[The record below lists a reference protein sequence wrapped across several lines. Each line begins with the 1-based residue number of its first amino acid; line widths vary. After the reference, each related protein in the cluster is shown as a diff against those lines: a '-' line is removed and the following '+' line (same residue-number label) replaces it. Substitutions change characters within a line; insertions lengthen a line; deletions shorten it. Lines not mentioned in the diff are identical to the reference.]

1 MNNTN
6 LTFNLL
12 EIGKRIK
19 LVRGKLN
26 QADFGRKLGLSQ
38 AKLSLL
44 EAGRVKKP
52 HAELLY
58 KICMQSDPPINLQ
71 WLVTGIGTRYVGRS
85 IGVDPNVDPNV
96 DPRFELL
103 ISQIRDIKKEGDYVI
118 LGKIQELVES
128 KE

>member
-19 LVRGKLN
+19 LVRDKLN
-26 QADFGRKLGLSQ
+26 QVDFGRKLGLSQ

-52 HAELLY
+52 HAELLF

-85 IGVDPNVDPNV
+85 IDVDPNV

-103 ISQIRDIKKEGDYVI
+103 ISQIRDIKKEGDYII

>member
-1 MNNTN
+1 MNNIN
-6 LTFNLL
+6 LYFNLL

-52 HAELLY
+52 HAELLF

-85 IGVDPNVDPNV
+85 IDVDPNV

>member
-85 IGVDPNVDPNV
+85 IDVDPNVDT
-96 DPRFELL
+96 RFELL

>member
-52 HAELLY
+52 HAELLF

-85 IGVDPNVDPNV
+85 IDVDPNV

>member
-1 MNNTN
+1 MNNIN
-6 LTFNLL
+6 LAFNLL

-52 HAELLY
+52 HAELLF
-58 KICMQSDPPINLQ
+58 KICMLSDPPINLQ

-85 IGVDPNVDPNV
+85 IDVDPNV

-128 KE
+128 RE